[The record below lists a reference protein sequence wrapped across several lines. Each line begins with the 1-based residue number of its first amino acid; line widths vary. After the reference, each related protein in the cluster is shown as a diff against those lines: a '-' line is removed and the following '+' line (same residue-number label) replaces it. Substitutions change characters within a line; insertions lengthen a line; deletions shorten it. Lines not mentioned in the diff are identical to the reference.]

1 MPQQLNKA
9 TGTQTAVIGTEHTLS
24 TQTDSGIYVLVVN
37 LKNMAAGDT
46 LELRVLKKVLTG
58 DAQHY
63 LVFTASYANIQ
74 GDGADAGS
82 SAKGEVVVKS
92 LPIES
97 PFSVK
102 FTLKQPAG
110 TGRNFD
116 WRVDQIA

>member
-9 TGTQTAVIGTEHTLS
+9 TGTQTAVIGTEHTLD
-24 TQTDSGIYVLVVN
+24 TETASGIYVLFVN
-37 LKNMAAGDT
+37 SKNMAAGDT
-46 LELRVLKKVLTG
+46 LELRVYVKLLTG

-63 LVFTASYANIQ
+63 LAFGASVANIQ
-74 GDGADAGS
+74 GDGADVGS
-82 SAKGEVVVKS
+82 KAKGEVILKS

-102 FTLKQPAG
+102 FTLVQPAG